1 MKTKILFISTL
12 YSPFQID
19 VVNSFEQEPGQF
31 EYHIA
36 FTLNAASH
44 RGAHWRSHAA
54 GESQFIHTIDKDNGE
69 EYKYEWVINLI
80 QKIKPTHII
89 LGQWKR
95 KLWYKLSDY
104 AFQNNIIYGYWM
116 EPPNFLLPKAIQL
129 ILKYYSAYRIR
140 NADFFLT
147 IGDRCEANYQ
157 KIASKKTKVLHLSYG
172 QDLSRFLEVD
182 TNNKDNSKVKF
193 LFSGQLIKRHNIPW
207 ICKAIFELDK
217 AHHNEFEVIIA
228 AKGPHE
234 KYITQ
239 LFKEKPK
246 LHKIISYDR
255 DYKNWEDR
263 IRPFANADVLIYPT
277 SHSGWGLVIPEA
289 MAAGVVVLSTNRA
302 EAARYFLRHNI
313 NGKVLN
319 MSYESLYENMRYCI
333 INKDN
338 LKRMSFQARKDSSY
352 GSSEYVS
359 KLLKSIFSKQL
370 AY

>member
-19 VVNSFEQEPGQF
+19 IVNSFEQELGQI

-36 FTLNAASH
+36 FTINAASH
-44 RGAHWRSHAA
+44 RGTHWRSHTS

-80 QKIKPTHII
+80 TKLKPTHII

-104 AFQNNIIYGYWM
+104 AFQNKIKYGYWM
-116 EPPNFLLPKAIQL
+116 EPPNFLLPKVAQL

-157 KIASKKTKVLHLSYG
+157 EIASKKTKVLHLSYG
-172 QDLSRFLEVD
+172 QDLTRFLEIKK
-182 TNNKDNSKVKF
+182 NNKDTSKVKF

-207 ICKAIFELDK
+207 ICKAISELDK
-217 AHHNEFEVIIA
+217 SHHNEFEVIIA
-228 AKGPHE
+228 AKGPNE
-234 KYITQ
+234 NYITQ
-239 LFKEKPK
+239 LVKDNPK
-246 LHKIISYDR
+246 FHEIISYDR
-255 DYKNWEDR
+255 DYQNWEDR

-313 NGKVLN
+313 NGRVLEL
-319 MSYESLYENMRYCI
+319 SYKSLYQNMQYCI
-333 INKDN
+333 ENKASIE
-338 LKRMSFQARKDSSY
+338 RMAYQAKKDSYY
-352 GSSEYVS
+352 GRSEYVS
-359 KLLKSIFSKQL
+359 FLLKEIFTNNFH
-370 AY
+370 